1 MFMTWDIGEWN
12 DSTREFTADRTA
24 IVNGKVLKDGVH
36 RVVFNYIDVQTSA
49 HVIVE
54 NGQFAD
60 TTEKFIGNAVARA
73 DYWGTFI
80 EGFDYDKDGNLEVVI
95 GS

>member
-1 MFMTWDIGEWN
+1 MIMNWDIGTWN
-12 DSTREFTADRTA
+12 DSALEFIPNRAAT
-24 IVNGKVLKDGVH
+24 VNGKVLKDGVH

-60 TTEKFIGNAVARA
+60 TTEKFIGTAVKNA

-80 EGFDYDKDGNLEVVI
+80 EGFDYDSNGDLEVII